1 MRSDWIIIP
10 KKTCKAV
17 IDGLILFGLLSGDS
31 KQSRPGI
38 EGTFCRLYTKRNS
51 FRKKFFGKRFRALL

>member
-10 KKTCKAV
+10 IKTCKAV
-17 IDGLILFGLLSGDS
+17 IDGLILFGLLSGNS

-38 EGTFCRLYTKRNS
+38 EGAILPAVHKTELIPKKV
-51 FRKKFFGKRFRALL
+51 FRKTF

>member
-10 KKTCKAV
+10 IKTCKAV

-38 EGTFCRLYTKRNS
+38 EGAILSVHKTELLPKKV
-51 FRKKFFGKRFRALL
+51 FRKTF